1 MQQKI
6 LEMKMQTWTVK
17 NEESLNFL
25 IDALKEQKKP
35 FVVELLPAHRTIPQ
49 NRLFYLI
56 YDIIAEQLYG
66 GDGHHARNE
75 CKLTIGVPILRRD
88 SEKFQ
93 QTYDRLL
100 KPASYEDKLA
110 MMEYVSISSIFDKA
124 QGTEYIKS
132 MFDKYAQKGVT
143 WSEIIIAQVG
153 ML

>member
-1 MQQKI
+1 M
-6 LEMKMQTWTVK
+6 
-17 NEESLNFL
+17 
-25 IDALKEQKKP
+25 
-35 FVVELLPAHRTIPQ
+35 
-49 NRLFYLI
+49 
-56 YDIIAEQLYG
+56 YDIIAKQLYG
-66 GDGHHARNE
+66 GDGDHARNE

-110 MMEYVSISSIFDKA
+110 MMEYVSISSIFDKT

-132 MFDKYAQKGVT
+132 MLDKYAQKGVT
-143 WSEIIIAQVG
+143 WSELIIAQVG

>member
-1 MQQKI
+1 
-6 LEMKMQTWTVK
+6 MQTWTVK

-49 NRLFYLI
+49 NRLFYLM
-56 YDIIAEQLYG
+56 YDIIGKQLYG
-66 GDGHHARNE
+66 ADSEQARNE

-88 SEKFQ
+88 SAEFTK
-93 QTYDRLL
+93 TYDRLI

-110 MMEYVSISSIFDKA
+110 MMEYISISSIFDKA
-124 QGTEYIKS
+124 QGSEYVTKI
-132 MFDKYAQKGVT
+132 FDTYAQKGVG
-143 WSEIIIAQVG
+143 WSELIIAQVG